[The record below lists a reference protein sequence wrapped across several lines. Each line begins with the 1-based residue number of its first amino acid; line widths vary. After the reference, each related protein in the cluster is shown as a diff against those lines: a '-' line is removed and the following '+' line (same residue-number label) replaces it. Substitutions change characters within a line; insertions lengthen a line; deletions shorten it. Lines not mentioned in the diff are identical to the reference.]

1 MGAFIQKTN
10 HTLLVIALSAA
21 LFSTPALC
29 EDAKVVHLTM
39 LHLNDVYEMEPV
51 ENGRHGG
58 LARVATIRQ
67 QILLES
73 PHTLLV
79 LAGDTISPSIASSVS
94 KGAHVIAVWNAV
106 GLDVAVPGNHEFDFG
121 MDVLLERV
129 KESQFPWVAT
139 NMTDSVSQAAL
150 SGTAPVLIR
159 HLGGVTVG
167 FLGMTTPDTAVL
179 SNGTGVRF
187 EDPCEAAGRVI
198 PRMRESGVQVIIG
211 VTHLPLSRD
220 KELASCANFDV
231 IIGGH
236 EHVPLHSFV
245 GHTPILKVG
254 SDARHLG
261 RLDLF
266 VEAGTGRVVSMD
278 WAMLPV
284 TADIPESVEVAKVV
298 ASSMALHAQD
308 ERRRVLGHV
317 VTTLDAK
324 HATNRTRETNLGDLI
339 AEAYR
344 HATQADIGLVNGG
357 SIRSDRVYEPG
368 PITQADVYD
377 ILPFNNPI
385 VAVEITGRVLRAAIE
400 HGLSKIGVE
409 KADGRFLQVA
419 GLTFRYMPGRSP
431 GARLVD
437 IRVADEA
444 LDENRLY
451 SVAISG
457 YLVKGGD
464 GYEMFRG
471 ARYLIAPEQ
480 GRDEARALMQY
491 IERLHAV
498 DVRADDRITPVPLAP

>member
-1 MGAFIQKTN
+1 M
-10 HTLLVIALSAA
+10 
-21 LFSTPALC
+21 
-29 EDAKVVHLTM
+29 
-39 LHLNDVYEMEPV
+39 
-51 ENGRHGG
+51 
-58 LARVATIRQ
+58 
-67 QILLES
+67 
-73 PHTLLV
+73 
-79 LAGDTISPSIASSVS
+79 
-94 KGAHVIAVWNAV
+94 
-106 GLDVAVPGNHEFDFG
+106 
-121 MDVLLERV
+121 
-129 KESQFPWVAT
+129 
-139 NMTDSVSQAAL
+139 
-150 SGTAPVLIR
+150 
-159 HLGGVTVG
+159 
-167 FLGMTTPDTAVL
+167 
-179 SNGTGVRF
+179 
-187 EDPCEAAGRVI
+187 
-198 PRMRESGVQVIIG
+198 
-211 VTHLPLSRD
+211 
-220 KELASCANFDV
+220 
-231 IIGGH
+231 
-236 EHVPLHSFV
+236 
-245 GHTPILKVG
+245 
-254 SDARHLG
+254 
-261 RLDLF
+261 
-266 VEAGTGRVVSMD
+266 EAGTGRVVSMD

-298 ASSMALHAQD
+298 ASSMALHARD
-308 ERRRVLGHV
+308 ARRRVLGHV

-357 SIRSDRVYEPG
+357 SIRSDRLYEPG

-437 IRVADEA
+437 IRVGDAA

-498 DVRADDRITPVPLAP
+498 DVRTDDRITPVPLAP